1 MVMRFDQTPKILSNL
16 TLLINKAV
24 LLILEIKDVSKEKK
38 LFFNLDESI
47 RSPSRWPFVREL
59 L

>member
-47 RSPSRWPFVREL
+47 PIPLAFCA
-59 L
+59 